1 MDQDGWEMAVN
12 NLRGLINDRVSIGG
26 HRTIKKGRS
35 RWELIKDILK
45 ATSEER
51 KSKKT
56 RIMQKAYLDWR
67 NFNRYFDV
75 MLNDGFIVKCNPDED
90 YMLTDKGKDL
100 LKRLKDVDE
109 MLC

>member
-1 MDQDGWEMAVN
+1 
-12 NLRGLINDRVSIGG
+12 
-26 HRTIKKGRS
+26 
-35 RWELIKDILK
+35 
-45 ATSEER
+45 
-51 KSKKT
+51 
-56 RIMQKAYLDWR
+56 MQKAYLDWR